1 MARYRQTPR
10 PRGRSKTNLRN
21 SRNRDR
27 SRRLQRS
34 SSMPFSLSQS
44 CILLYGPA
52 GCGKT
57 HFLLSTAHEFRL
69 RREFINCKKLK
80 ESFVEG
86 VKTQLFFKKLFARA
100 RESAPSMIILDDIDE
115 ITSKT
120 TLKHPKIRKAV
131 YQLLRELE
139 LVKGGDR
146 ILVSATTNR
155 PYFIEPLLFKEK
167 RFDKLVFVPMPN
179 QEVRQGLFEQFLKA
193 VPTDIDINTRIL
205 GRISRGYNGS
215 DIRKIVNY
223 ADHLAED
230 DRTKISM
237 EHLETALK
245 DIRPSL
251 TPSILD
257 PIKKFFLGYKSGTL
271 CGEPEPEPIT
281 STSSKGSGSIAW
293 DEEDEEDDD
302 EDVEQEIAWSDAV
315 EEDEVE
321 DDAEDDVEVEEVEI
335 GWDDAVEEDED
346 DDDDD
351 DEDDNNDDD
360 EGSQYRRKWMNDDLS
375 L

>member
-10 PRGRSKTNLRN
+10 PRGRSKTNL
-21 SRNRDR
+21 RNRDR

-69 RREFINCKKLK
+69 RREFIDCKKLK
-80 ESFVEG
+80 ESFVKG

-146 ILVSATTNR
+146 ILVTATTNR

-179 QEVRQGLFEQFLKA
+179 QEVRQGLFEQFLKEA
-193 VPTDIDINTRIL
+193 PTDIDINTRIL

-230 DRTKISM
+230 DSTKISM

-251 TPSILD
+251 TPNILD

-271 CGEPEPEPIT
+271 WGEPEDIT
-281 STSSKGSGSIAW
+281 STSSEGSGSIAW

-302 EDVEQEIAWSDAV
+302 EDGELEIAWSDAV
-315 EEDEVE
+315 DEDEDE
-321 DDAEDDVEVEEVEI
+321 FEAETEADDEVEEVEI
-335 GWDDAVEEDED
+335 GWADAVEED
-346 DDDDD
+346 
-351 DEDDNNDDD
+351 DDNNDDD